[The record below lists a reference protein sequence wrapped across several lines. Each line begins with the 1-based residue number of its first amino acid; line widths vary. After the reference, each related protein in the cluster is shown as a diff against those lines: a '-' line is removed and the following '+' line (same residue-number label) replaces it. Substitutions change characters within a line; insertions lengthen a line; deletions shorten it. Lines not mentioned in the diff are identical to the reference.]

1 MSAVARSFTSIVG
14 PDIAAYVA
22 LKKALGRGFASE
34 TAMLADLDAFLA
46 GRSCDMSAESF
57 AAWCLTLGRLTPTVR
72 RNWMRNARNACL
84 YRRRRD
90 PGCFV
95 PDPTGFP
102 TPHAPV
108 RPHIFTEDEI
118 TRLLRAAATLSPKST
133 SPLYA
138 EGMRLAVVL
147 LYTTGLRR
155 GELVRL
161 VLSDYNATERT
172 LLIRASKFHKS
183 RVVALSKDAAR
194 ELEQFLM
201 LRRPLSHPGDAP
213 LLVTWRRTGVRAYS
227 HGGLGE
233 AMRRLFRCAAVRT
246 VENRAPRVHDLR
258 HTYAVHAL
266 LRWYRQGVDVQAKL
280 PSLAIAMGHVS
291 IVSTAYYL
299 KMLSPVADA
308 ASQRFARH
316 CDPLLAAITGG
327 SQ

>member
-1 MSAVARSFTSIVG
+1 MIAAAPSFRSIIG

-22 LKKALGRGFASE
+22 LKKALGRRFAAE
-34 TAMLADLDAFLA
+34 TAMLADLDAFL
-46 GRSCDMSAESF
+46 GGHSCDMSADSF

-95 PDPTGFP
+95 PDRTGFP
-102 TPHAPV
+102 APHAPV

-118 TRLLRAAATLSPKST
+118 ARLLRAAATLSPVSQ
-133 SPLYA
+133 SPLCA
-138 EGMRLAVVL
+138 QGMRLAVVL

-161 VLSDYNATERT
+161 VLSDYDPAART

-183 RVVALSKDAAR
+183 RVVALSKDATR
-194 ELEQFLM
+194 ELEQFLSA
-201 LRRPLSHPGDAP
+201 RRPLSHAADAP
-213 LLVTWRRTGVRAYS
+213 LLVTWRRSGVRAYS
-227 HGGLGE
+227 DGGLGQGL
-233 AMRRLFRCAAVRT
+233 RRVFSRAGVRT
-246 VENRAPRVHDLR
+246 IGHRTPRVHDMR

-280 PSLAIAMGHVS
+280 PALAIAMGHVS

-299 KMLSPVADA
+299 KMLAPVADA

-327 SQ
+327 GQ

>member
-1 MSAVARSFTSIVG
+1 MSAARAFTSRFG
-14 PDIAAYVA
+14 ADIAAYVA
-22 LKKALGRGFASE
+22 LKTALGRRFAAE
-34 TAMLADLDAFLA
+34 TAILADLDAFLA
-46 GRSCDMSAESF
+46 GRSCDLSADSF

-72 RNWMRNARNACL
+72 RRWMRIARNACL

-102 TPHAPV
+102 APHTPV

-118 TRLLRAAATLSPKST
+118 TRLLRAAAALSPMSN

-138 EGMRLAVVL
+138 HGMHLAVVL

-161 VLSDYNATERT
+161 VLSDYDPAART

-183 RVVALSKDAAR
+183 RVVALSQDTTH
-194 ELEQFLM
+194 ELEHFVRA
-201 LRRPLSHPGDAP
+201 RRPLSHAPDAP

-227 HGGLGE
+227 DGGLGQ
-233 AMRRLFRCAAVRT
+233 ALRRLFRHAGIGTVGQRT
-246 VENRAPRVHDLR
+246 PRVHDLR

-280 PSLAIAMGHVS
+280 PALATAMGHVS
-291 IVSTAYYL
+291 IASTAYYL
-299 KMLSPVADA
+299 ALLGPVAEA

-316 CDPLLAAITGG
+316 CTPLLAARRGG
-327 SQ
+327 GR

>member
-1 MSAVARSFTSIVG
+1 MSPATPSFTSTFG
-14 PDIAAYVA
+14 PDIASYIA
-22 LKKALGRGFASE
+22 LKKSLGRRFATE

-46 GRSCDMSAESF
+46 ARSCDLSAESF

-72 RNWMRNARNACL
+72 RNWMRIARNACL

-90 PGCFV
+90 PRCFV

-102 TPHAPV
+102 APHTPL

-118 TRLLRAAATLSPKST
+118 VRLLRSAATLAPTST

-138 EGMRLAVVL
+138 QGMRLAVIL
-147 LYTTGLRR
+147 LYTAGLRR

-161 VLSDYNATERT
+161 VLSDYDPAAGT

-194 ELEQFLM
+194 EFEEFLST
-201 LRRPLSHPGDAP
+201 RRPLSHAADAP
-213 LLVTWRRTGVRAYS
+213 LLVTWRRSGVRAYS
-227 HGGLGE
+227 DGGLGQ
-233 AMRRLFRCAAVRT
+233 ALRRLFRRAGVLTAGHRT
-246 VENRAPRVHDLR
+246 PRVHDLR

-280 PSLAIAMGHVS
+280 PALATAMGHVS

-299 KMLSPVADA
+299 EMLAPVADA

-316 CDPLLAAITGG
+316 CDPVLSAITGG
-327 SQ
+327 GQ

>member
-1 MSAVARSFTSIVG
+1 MSAVARSFTSIFG

-22 LKKALGRGFASE
+22 LKKALGRGFATE

-46 GRSCDMSAESF
+46 GRSCDVSAESF

-90 PGCFV
+90 PECFV

-161 VLSDYNATERT
+161 VLSDYATPAP
-172 LLIRASKFHKS
+172 AS
-183 RVVALSKDAAR
+183 
-194 ELEQFLM
+194 
-201 LRRPLSHPGDAP
+201 
-213 LLVTWRRTGVRAYS
+213 
-227 HGGLGE
+227 
-233 AMRRLFRCAAVRT
+233 AVRIH
-246 VENRAPRVHDLR
+246 RGAPRLPRRDRRRSGQFQLQQRIAWIEPFEPGVVSLLTPR
-258 HTYAVHAL
+258 TYC
-266 LRWYRQGVDVQAKL
+266 
-280 PSLAIAMGHVS
+280 PN
-291 IVSTAYYL
+291 
-299 KMLSPVADA
+299 
-308 ASQRFARH
+308 
-316 CDPLLAAITGG
+316 
-327 SQ
+327 